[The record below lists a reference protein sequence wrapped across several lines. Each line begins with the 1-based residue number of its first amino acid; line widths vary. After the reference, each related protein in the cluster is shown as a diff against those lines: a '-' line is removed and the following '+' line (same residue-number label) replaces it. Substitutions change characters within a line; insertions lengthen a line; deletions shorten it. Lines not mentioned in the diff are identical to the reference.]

1 MKYKGRSVLLR
12 AGAVF
17 MSCVVLF
24 SASPTAIYA
33 EDNQY
38 KILEGDEKANDD
50 FADYLTEALSKGKN
64 NIKIGRNIKNI
75 SDIVFAPASKID
87 IKGYKTKK
95 GKKGKI
101 YLTRPTQRVIGTQEN
116 QNKRKI
122 LFQKD
127 SNVYIGGVDFKDMNA
142 ELILEEGADVVF
154 EACTFSNT
162 ITNYGKVK
170 FKRKCEFQTGEIID
184 YGQADYS
191 NNNKPRPKNV
201 ANLSEIKLICD
212 SLSNGFSVG
221 RDTIRYLNMFTNKN
235 EKAEITE
242 LGFIKSDTDTELL
255 TEMAGF
261 RIDKKSNG
269 WYLEGAPVS
278 SGEYLLKITAVPE
291 QETLPISTIFTLS
304 VSDAEMPK
312 NTYCIT
318 DDNIKANDD
327 FKDYLNEAISTKAKY
342 IRLGRDVKGLSDANI
357 DSSIKLIEGD
367 KITKKNEK
375 LYISGATLRALGS
388 EDNSDSG
395 SLVFKKGSD
404 VKVFGI
410 DFASK
415 KIDIVIEEGAQVSFD
430 GCSFAGTPKNYGKSQ
445 FKRSEFK
452 TGKIENYGEANY
464 ENMNE
469 PENVAVQNTT
479 QLICPVFDKK
489 FTVNKSI
496 EEELKV
502 TTDKNE
508 RVQIK
513 EAMFVKD
520 NNETT
525 SYLDG
530 LSIINYYS
538 VMLSGTPK
546 KAGDYKVRIKASFNS
561 QELEK
566 IFVLKVEPSAIPE
579 AEFEID
585 TSALTGDVLQGS
597 EGQALDKKLIKL
609 SGKDKDKATFTSI
622 KVRDLT
628 NSKNVNNPESDL
640 GLIIAPSSDKK
651 EITIEGTPTPMLAK
665 GRYQIVIEAV
675 AEGTKPKNKEIGIKI
690 EPKQQELTLVS
701 NLFEKMF
708 REGEK
713 IENGILHITDSLGER
728 VTVKEAKFIING
740 VESDEHNGMKTV
752 IDSNGIL
759 SINGTPE
766 KEGVYKLLVKAEN
779 TSDRLIETVFDL
791 TVNPKLPDLST
802 VSLVSNLSGRSFEL
816 NKTITDNN
824 LIIKDSRGFFVEV
837 SKLNFLKDGQ
847 EMTSLDGMYLREMEG
862 FFAITGTPEKVGKYT
877 VKVMA
882 ELKEKIE
889 KEGIFEFEV
898 KDYSLG
904 NQESKPETEN
914 SQSSESETNGYV
926 FIPPVT
932 DTTVSEAHIDDAKAS
947 LTAVTTT
954 ATKPERIEL
963 KIGSGKIKIQNKGFD
978 EKELSANV
986 AVFKKGDKVMLPLR
1000 SMTNALGFNVSWSQK
1015 ERKVTLERNDSTII
1029 LYLKSDTVYINGKK
1043 SDIKIHHI
1051 SKKRRVFLPLDELA
1065 KLLNVEKDTFVIK

>member
-122 LFQKD
+122 LFKKD
-127 SNVYIGGVDFKDMNA
+127 SKTYIGGVNFKDKNV

-191 NNNKPRPKNV
+191 NNSNNNNKPRPKNV

-242 LGFIKSDTDTELL
+242 LGFIKSGTDTELL

-342 IRLGRDVKGLSDANI
+342 IRLGRDVKSLSDANI

-395 SLVFKKGSD
+395 SLV
-404 VKVFGI
+404 
-410 DFASK
+410 
-415 KIDIVIEEGAQVSFD
+415 
-430 GCSFAGTPKNYGKSQ
+430 C
-445 FKRSEFK
+445 
-452 TGKIENYGEANY
+452 
-464 ENMNE
+464 
-469 PENVAVQNTT
+469 
-479 QLICPVFDKK
+479 L
-489 FTVNKSI
+489 
-496 EEELKV
+496 
-502 TTDKNE
+502 
-508 RVQIK
+508 
-513 EAMFVKD
+513 
-520 NNETT
+520 
-525 SYLDG
+525 
-530 LSIINYYS
+530 
-538 VMLSGTPK
+538 
-546 KAGDYKVRIKASFNS
+546 
-561 QELEK
+561 
-566 IFVLKVEPSAIPE
+566 
-579 AEFEID
+579 
-585 TSALTGDVLQGS
+585 
-597 EGQALDKKLIKL
+597 
-609 SGKDKDKATFTSI
+609 
-622 KVRDLT
+622 
-628 NSKNVNNPESDL
+628 
-640 GLIIAPSSDKK
+640 
-651 EITIEGTPTPMLAK
+651 
-665 GRYQIVIEAV
+665 
-675 AEGTKPKNKEIGIKI
+675 
-690 EPKQQELTLVS
+690 
-701 NLFEKMF
+701 
-708 REGEK
+708 
-713 IENGILHITDSLGER
+713 
-728 VTVKEAKFIING
+728 
-740 VESDEHNGMKTV
+740 
-752 IDSNGIL
+752 
-759 SINGTPE
+759 
-766 KEGVYKLLVKAEN
+766 
-779 TSDRLIETVFDL
+779 
-791 TVNPKLPDLST
+791 
-802 VSLVSNLSGRSFEL
+802 
-816 NKTITDNN
+816 
-824 LIIKDSRGFFVEV
+824 
-837 SKLNFLKDGQ
+837 
-847 EMTSLDGMYLREMEG
+847 
-862 FFAITGTPEKVGKYT
+862 
-877 VKVMA
+877 
-882 ELKEKIE
+882 
-889 KEGIFEFEV
+889 
-898 KDYSLG
+898 
-904 NQESKPETEN
+904 
-914 SQSSESETNGYV
+914 
-926 FIPPVT
+926 
-932 DTTVSEAHIDDAKAS
+932 
-947 LTAVTTT
+947 
-954 ATKPERIEL
+954 
-963 KIGSGKIKIQNKGFD
+963 
-978 EKELSANV
+978 
-986 AVFKKGDKVMLPLR
+986 
-1000 SMTNALGFNVSWSQK
+1000 
-1015 ERKVTLERNDSTII
+1015 RKV
-1029 LYLKSDTVYINGKK
+1029 
-1043 SDIKIHHI
+1043 
-1051 SKKRRVFLPLDELA
+1051 A
-1065 KLLNVEKDTFVIK
+1065 M